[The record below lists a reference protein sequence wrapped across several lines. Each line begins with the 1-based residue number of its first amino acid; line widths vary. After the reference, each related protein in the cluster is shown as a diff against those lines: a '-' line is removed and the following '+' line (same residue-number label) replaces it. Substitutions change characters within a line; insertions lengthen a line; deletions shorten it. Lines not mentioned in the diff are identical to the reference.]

1 METGSKKNLIWRMMG
16 WMLFPFFRLRLRLDV
31 ERLPTDGPSILV
43 CNHVTNLDPVLI
55 GAASPDRPLIYVAS
69 EHILRDHPLL
79 RKALYFLFEPI
90 SRRKAASAVDT
101 CRKTVRAVRAG
112 KTVCIF
118 AEGETTWNGKTGPV
132 QPGTAVLVKAAG
144 VPLITYR
151 FHGGY
156 FAAPRWGRGLRRG
169 RITGRITG
177 RWSAEE
183 LKKMT
188 AEEVNARIREG
199 IREDAFAGQK
209 LEKIPYHGRKKNR
222 LSQIDALLFLCPK
235 CGKIGTI
242 RGTGDRLIC
251 SCGLSVRY
259 NACLLPAEEAPFPDF
274 TAWDEWQANELQK
287 RMAGDP
293 TLCISESR
301 TDLTLAEI
309 QENGAMRIAARGRL
323 SMDRNTLRVGEME
336 IAVSGIRD
344 MATLQN
350 RKIALSAGDHYYELQ
365 APAAC
370 CLRKYLLFWQYVKE
384 EMKRPTEKEA

>member
-1 METGSKKNLIWRMMG
+1 METGSKKSLAWCMMG
-16 WMLFPFFRLRLRLDV
+16 RILFPFFRFRLHLDV
-31 ERLPTDGPSILV
+31 ERLPAGQPAILV
-43 CNHVTNLDPVLI
+43 CNHVTNLDPILI

-69 EHILRDHPLL
+69 EHILRDHPFL
-79 RKALYFLFEPI
+79 RKILYYLFEPI

-169 RITGRITG
+169 RIIGRITG

-183 LKKMT
+183 LKEMT
-188 AEEVNARIREG
+188 AEEVNIRIVEG
-199 IREDAFAGQK
+199 IREDAFGAQK
-209 LEKIPYHGRKKNR
+209 TEHISYHGRKKNR
-222 LSQIDALLFLCPK
+222 LAQIDALLFLCPK
-235 CGKIGTI
+235 CKKIGTI
-242 RGTGDRLIC
+242 QGKGDRLTC
-251 SCGLSVRY
+251 SCGLSVQY
-259 NACLLPAEEAPFPDF
+259 NACLLPEGKAPFPDF
-274 TAWDEWQANELQK
+274 TAWDEWQTNELQK
-287 RMAGDP
+287 MVIRDP
-293 TLCISESR
+293 ALCISESR
-301 TDLTLAEI
+301 KDLNLAEI
-309 QENGAMRIAARGRL
+309 QENGATRIAARGRL
-323 SMDRNTLRVGEME
+323 SMDRYMLRIGETG
-336 IAVSGIRD
+336 IPVSDIRN

-350 RKIALSAGDHYYELQ
+350 RKLALSAGDHYYELQ

-370 CLRKYLLFWQYVKE
+370 CLRKYLLLWQFVKE
-384 EMKRPTEKEA
+384 ETKHPAERKA